1 MFDAIVVGARCGGS
15 PTATLLARHGYRV
28 LLVDQ
33 ATFPSDTVSTHFIW
47 PPGLA
52 CLKRWGLLERLLASN
67 APVFRTIGLDLGA
80 YVLTGDMPPADG
92 VAEMSAPRRT
102 VLDKLLRDA
111 ASDAGVEVR
120 EATTVTGLIFADH
133 RVTGIRCRARSG
145 AEITEHARIVIG
157 ADGRHSLVARQAG
170 AVEYNVRP
178 VMTSALYAY
187 WRDVAPHPVAIH
199 PLPQRVV
206 ISFPTNDGLTITP
219 VLLPRD
225 QLPQILA
232 NPEEHLVAALRM
244 VPSLAEPFSGA
255 SRVERIRI
263 MGDIP
268 NFLRKPHGDG
278 WALVGDAGY
287 HKDPILA
294 QGISDA
300 FCSAQWLADA
310 IHAGFSG
317 AQPLDDALDM
327 YARQRDAH
335 FQPMYDL
342 TCDMAKLEPPSLEST
357 ALYDAL
363 RDNPFER
370 NRFFGTLGGTVSIH
384 EYYAPQHLQHIV
396 SGAAIAPSQSNAVN

>member
-15 PTATLLARHGYRV
+15 PTAMLLARHGYRV

-52 CLKRWGLLERLLASN
+52 CLKRWGLLERVLASN
-67 APVFRTIGLDLGA
+67 SPTFRTIGLDLGD
-80 YVLTGDMPPADG
+80 YVLTGDMPPTDG

-111 ASDAGVEVR
+111 ASGAGTEVR

-133 RVTGIRCRARSG
+133 RVTGIRCRGRSG
-145 AEITEHARIVIG
+145 TEFTEYARIVIG
-157 ADGRHSLVARQAG
+157 ADGRHSLVAKHAG
-170 AVEYNVRP
+170 AAEYNVRP
-178 VMTSALYAY
+178 VMTCALYAY
-187 WRDVAPHPVAIH
+187 WRDVAPHLVAIH

-206 ISFPTNDGLTITP
+206 VNFPTNDGLTITP

-268 NFLRKPHGDG
+268 NFFRKPHGDG

-300 FCSAQWLADA
+300 FCSAQRLADA

-317 AQPLDDALDM
+317 AEPLDDALDM

-342 TCDMAKLEPPSLEST
+342 TCNMAKLEPPPPEIVT
-357 ALYDAL
+357 LYNAL
-363 RDNPFER
+363 RENAVER
-370 NRFFGTLGGTVSIH
+370 NRYFGTLGGTVSIP
-384 EYYAPQHLQHIV
+384 EYYAPEHLQYIV
-396 SGAAIAPSQSNAVN
+396 SGAAAEANRSNAIS